1 MIKNIYLDMDGVLC
15 DFESRYIELF
25 NESPGSMRDRKDW
38 SVNWTKFIETEQFKT
53 LDWFPGSLDLL
64 TYIKWCQNQGINI
77 EMLSSSGGLKYHKEV
92 TEQKIH
98 WLCEKGI
105 PYKANIVPGKKYKAE
120 YANPESVIIDDTPS
134 IIDDFNAAGGYGIL
148 HKEVGET
155 LTILR
160 GLLDKQ
166 LNIVI

>member
-1 MIKNIYLDMDGVLC
+1 MDGVLC
-15 DFESRYIELF
+15 DFEKRYIELF
-25 NESPGSMRDRKDW
+25 NESPSSMRDRKDW
-38 SVNWTKFIETEQFKT
+38 SINWTKFIETEQFKT
-53 LDWFPGSLDLL
+53 LDRFVGSPDLL
-64 TYIKWCQNQGINI
+64 TYINWCHNEGINI
-77 EMLSSSGGLKYHKEV
+77 EILSSSGGLKYHKEV

-105 PYKANIVPGKKYKAE
+105 PYKANVVPGKKYKAE
-120 YANPESVIIDDTPS
+120 YANPESILIDDTPS
-134 IIDDFNAAGGYGIL
+134 IIIDFKVAGGYGIL

-160 GLLDKQ
+160 SLLNRQ

>member
-15 DFESRYIELF
+15 NFESRYIELF
-25 NESPGSMRDRKDW
+25 NESPGSMRDRKEW
-38 SVNWTKFIETEQFKT
+38 SVNWTKFIKTEQFKT
-53 LDWFPGSLDLL
+53 LDWFPGAHDLL
-64 TYIKWCQNQGINI
+64 TYIKWCEHQGMNI
-77 EMLSSSGGLKYHKEV
+77 EMLSSSGGLKYHTEV
-92 TEQKIH
+92 MEQKIH
-98 WLCEKGI
+98 WLCDKGI
-105 PYKANIVPGKKYKAE
+105 TYKANIVPGKKLKTV
-120 YANPESVIIDDTPS
+120 YANPESVLIDDTSS

>member
-15 DFESRYIELF
+15 DFEKRYIELF
-25 NESPGSMRDRKDW
+25 NEPPASMRDKKDW

-53 LDWFPGSLDLL
+53 LDWFPGSHDLL
-64 TYIKWCQNQGINI
+64 TYIKFCENQDINI
-77 EMLSSSGGLKYHKEV
+77 EMLSSSGGAKYHKEV

-105 PYKANIVPGKKYKAE
+105 SYKANIVSGKKYKAE
-120 YANPESVIIDDTPS
+120 YANPESVIIYDTPS
-134 IIDDFNAAGGYGIL
+134 IISDFKAAGGYAIL

-155 LTILR
+155 LAILR
-160 GLLDKQ
+160 GLLARQ

>member
-1 MIKNIYLDMDGVLC
+1 MDGVLC
-15 DFESRYIELF
+15 NFESRYIELF
-25 NESPGSMRDRKDW
+25 NESPGSMRDRKEW
-38 SVNWTKFIETEQFKT
+38 SVNWTKFIKTEQFKT
-53 LDWFPGSLDLL
+53 LDWFPGAHDLL
-64 TYIKWCQNQGINI
+64 TYIKWCENQGMNI
-77 EMLSSSGGLKYHKEV
+77 EMLSSSGGLKYHTEV

-98 WLCEKGI
+98 WLCDKGI
-105 PYKANIVPGKKYKAE
+105 TYKANIVPGKKLKTV
-120 YANPESVIIDDTPS
+120 YANPESVLIDDTSS

>member
-1 MIKNIYLDMDGVLC
+1 MDGVLC
-15 DFESRYIELF
+15 NFESRYIELF
-25 NESPGSMRDRKDW
+25 NESPGSMRDRKEW
-38 SVNWTKFIETEQFKT
+38 SVNWTKFIKTEQFKT
-53 LDWFPGSLDLL
+53 LDWFPGAHDLL
-64 TYIKWCQNQGINI
+64 TYIKWCENQGMNI
-77 EMLSSSGGLKYHKEV
+77 EMLSSSGGLKYHTEV

-98 WLCEKGI
+98 WLCDKGI
-105 PYKANIVPGKKYKAE
+105 TYKANIVPGKKLKTV
-120 YANPESVIIDDTPS
+120 YANPESVLIDDTSS
-134 IIDDFNAAGGYGIL
+134 IIEDFNAAGGYGIL

>member
-15 DFESRYIELF
+15 NFESRYIELF
-25 NESPGSMRDRKDW
+25 NESPGSMRDRKEW
-38 SVNWTKFIETEQFKT
+38 SVNWTKFIKTEQFKT
-53 LDWFPGSLDLL
+53 LDWFPGAHDLL
-64 TYIKWCQNQGINI
+64 TYIKWCENQGMNI
-77 EMLSSSGGLKYHKEV
+77 EMLSSSGGLKYHTEV

-98 WLCEKGI
+98 WLCDKGI
-105 PYKANIVPGKKYKAE
+105 TYKANIVPGKKLKTV
-120 YANPESVIIDDTPS
+120 YANPESVLIDDTSS
-134 IIDDFNAAGGYGIL
+134 IIEDFNAAGGYGIL

>member
-15 DFESRYIELF
+15 NFESRYIELF
-25 NESPGSMRDRKDW
+25 NESPGSMRDRKEW
-38 SVNWTKFIETEQFKT
+38 SVNWTKFIKTEQFKT
-53 LDWFPGSLDLL
+53 LDWFPGAHDLL
-64 TYIKWCQNQGINI
+64 TYIKWCENQGMNI
-77 EMLSSSGGLKYHKEV
+77 EMLSSSGGLKYHTEV

-98 WLCEKGI
+98 WLCDKGI
-105 PYKANIVPGKKYKAE
+105 TYKANIVPGKKLKTV
-120 YANPESVIIDDTPS
+120 YANPESVLIDDTSS